1 MNRTGSTAAPLD
13 RAKSFIG
20 AAVMGVFMLVSR
32 CLGLLRDINTAA
44 VMGLS
49 GSMAMDAFAC
59 AFRIP
64 NIIRRFFEEGI
75 FGLTFIP
82 VFSELLKTDKR
93 EARALAVRYLI
104 SGFLLGLGLAV
115 FLEMTAALIWFLF
128 QPPPGKLWYSIL
140 RFGTLMFP
148 YVIFAVPAAQLAAI
162 LQGLGRFRMAG
173 FMPVLFN
180 LVWLGVL
187 FFVSPLGVY
196 LPFKVPAC
204 TVSIFGVSSA
214 SLTPAG
220 RGAVLSLAIAS
231 GAALQFFVLFFY
243 LRYLHRKGKLGA
255 PVAAAENPVGMPV
268 SVCPA
273 LRGIWRRLAPAAMVI
288 LFLQVNVL
296 LATLLAAL
304 FSGSSVPVLSAIPG
318 VDSLFAGTMGRGA
331 ASALYFGERLY
342 EFPLSLVG
350 VTVGTAFYPLLTRR
364 ALEKNRD
371 GFAADFTAALRW
383 VILLAIPSGVGLV
396 LLASPLSRLFF
407 AHGAASA
414 EDSARIARLTLCFGC
429 GVPAFCLTAFLNRA
443 HLALGKLKTPMWAGV
458 FSVFLFLVLAL
469 AGVPRLGETALA
481 LAIALSSWGQTALLA
496 RGLAGEIFTPQRQI
510 LAKTFAAAVFGSAVM
525 ACGIFLERLFLTH
538 PPASL
543 AAVPFVSGKAVSASL
558 GIALDLTVGILLFF
572 AVILLFDRKR
582 MLGVL
587 RDGMSRFFGSKERSR
602 R

>member
-1 MNRTGSTAAPLD
+1 MNRTGSPTAPLD
-13 RAKSFIG
+13 RARSFIG
-20 AAVMGVFMLVSR
+20 AAVMGMFMLVSR

-93 EARALAVRYLI
+93 EARALAVRYLAG
-104 SGFLLGLGLAV
+104 GFLFGLGLAV
-115 FLEMTAALIWFLF
+115 LLEIAAALIWFLF

-140 RFGTLMFP
+140 RFGSLMFP
-148 YVIFAVPAAQLAAI
+148 YVIFAVPAAQIAAV

-180 LVWLGVL
+180 LVWLAVL
-187 FFVSPLGVY
+187 FFISPLGVY

-204 TVSIFGVSSA
+204 SVSIFGVSSA
-214 SLTPAG
+214 TLTPAG
-220 RGAVLSLAIAS
+220 RGAVLSLAIA
-231 GAALQFFVLFFY
+231 GAAALQFFVLFLY
-243 LRYLHRKGKLGA
+243 LRYLRRSGKLGTPDSA
-255 PVAAAENPVGMPV
+255 KESPGGTFI
-268 SVCPA
+268 SVRSA

-318 VDSLFAGTMGRGA
+318 VDSLFAGKMGRGA

-364 ALEKNRD
+364 ALEKNRS

-383 VILLAIPSGVGLV
+383 VILLAIPSGVGLI
-396 LLASPLSRLFF
+396 LLAAPLSRLFF

-458 FSVFLFLVLAL
+458 FSVFLFLMLAL
-469 AGVPRLGETALA
+469 AGVPRLGEAALA
-481 LAIALSSWGQTALLA
+481 LAIALSSWGQTAFLA
-496 RGLAGEIFTPQRQI
+496 RGMAGEIFPAQRHI
-510 LAKTFAAAVFGSAVM
+510 LAKTFAAAVFASAVM
-525 ACGIFLERLFLTH
+525 ACGIFLERLFLAH
-538 PPASL
+538 PPASF
-543 AAVPFVSGKAVSASL
+543 AAVPFVSEKTVSASL
-558 GIALDLTVGILLFF
+558 GIAVDLAVGILLFF
-572 AVILLFDRKR
+572 AVILLCDRKKTIDTIR
-582 MLGVL
+582 EVMK
-587 RDGMSRFFGSKERSR
+587 RFFGSKG
-602 R
+602 